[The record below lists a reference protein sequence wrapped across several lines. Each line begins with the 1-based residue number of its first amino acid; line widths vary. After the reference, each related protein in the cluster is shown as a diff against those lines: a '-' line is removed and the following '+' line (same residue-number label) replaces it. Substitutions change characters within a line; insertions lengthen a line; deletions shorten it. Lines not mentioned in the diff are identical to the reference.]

1 MKETV
6 RIVNEKLDIVCRETL
21 NAGTNVFY
29 ENKNLNRYPRA
40 GDIPTLDSFRKV
52 VLSMK
57 KNFVRPAKS
66 GDYVAMISPSVAFDL
81 LDDPKFQKSYNTETI
96 INRC

>member
-1 MKETV
+1 MK
-6 RIVNEKLDIVCRETL
+6 RLTL
-21 NAGTNVFY
+21 ARTYSTKIKTSTATLV
-29 ENKNLNRYPRA
+29 A

>member
-1 MKETV
+1 
-6 RIVNEKLDIVCRETL
+6 
-21 NAGTNVFY
+21 
-29 ENKNLNRYPRA
+29 
-40 GDIPTLDSFRKV
+40 
-52 VLSMK
+52 MK

>member
-1 MKETV
+1 MK
-6 RIVNEKLDIVCRETL
+6 RLTL
-21 NAGTNVFY
+21 ARTYSTKIKTSTATLG
-29 ENKNLNRYPRA
+29 A

>member
-1 MKETV
+1 
-6 RIVNEKLDIVCRETL
+6 
-21 NAGTNVFY
+21 
-29 ENKNLNRYPRA
+29 
-40 GDIPTLDSFRKV
+40 
-52 VLSMK
+52 MK

-66 GDYVAMISPSVAFDL
+66 GDYVAMISPSVDL